1 MSAISSTRPDTAARR
16 AWLGHRGAMVWLTG
30 LPAAGKTTLATA
42 LEQRLLAQ
50 RVLAA
55 TVDGDRL
62 RTGLSRDLGFS
73 DADRRENIRRAAEL
87 GFALADAGV
96 VAIVALISP
105 FRAERDAIAVRAQEM
120 GTPFAEVFVNAPL
133 AICEQRDPKGL
144 YRRARAGQL
153 ANFTGIA
160 GPYESPRIPALEL
173 HTDVES
179 VAQSL
184 EKLAT
189 LAVQLAR
196 ADGT

>member
-1 MSAISSTRPDTAARR
+1 MNGDSPARIGAAARR
-16 AWLGHRGAMVWLTG
+16 AWLGHGGAVLWLTG

-50 RVLAA
+50 QVLAA

-73 DADRRENIRRAAEL
+73 DADRRENIRRAGEL
-87 GFALADAGV
+87 GFALAEAGA

-105 FRAERDAIAVRAQEM
+105 FRAERDAIAARAEEM
-120 GTPFAEVFVNAPL
+120 GTPFAEIFVNAPL

-144 YRRARAGQL
+144 YRRARAGEL
-153 ANFTGIA
+153 ANLTGVGA
-160 GPYESPRIPALEL
+160 PYESPQAPALEL

-184 EKLAT
+184 EKLVA
-189 LAVQLAR
+189 LALRLADR
-196 ADGT
+196 VRT